1 MAVIRS
7 RGIWMI
13 TAVGANRQRAEAIA
27 GDGDSGTIV
36 VKENWRAE
44 IRAHISRVTLEANLQ
59 DLSQRL
65 RRGGYRARPVRRVY
79 IPKVSKPG
87 ELRPL
92 GVPAVEDKI
101 VQRATTSQVLWNGPT
116 SRACVRPLTS
126 RCVLRP
132 SPP

>member
-101 VQRATTSQVLWNGPT
+101 VQRATVEVLNALYEQDFLGF
-116 SRACVRPLTS
+116 SYGFRLG
-126 RCVLRP
+126 
-132 SPP
+132 

>member
-44 IRAHISRVTLEANLQ
+44 IRARISRVTLEANLQ

-116 SRACVRPLTS
+116 SRACSSLAYVF
-126 RCVLRP
+126 
-132 SPP
+132 